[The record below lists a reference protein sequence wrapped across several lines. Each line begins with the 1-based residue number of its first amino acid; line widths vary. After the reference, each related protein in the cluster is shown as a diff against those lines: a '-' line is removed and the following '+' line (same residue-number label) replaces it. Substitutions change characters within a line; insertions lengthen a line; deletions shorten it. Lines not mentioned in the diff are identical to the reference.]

1 MKELLNSYKDFDSF
15 IKMQLLVIF
24 VISLSWALILPIV
37 TKLQGLLW
45 ATSIIS
51 AFMIIH
57 KLAAFIMPYFK
68 GVSLRVSYRNLIIL
82 DFLYLASVPLYFY
95 DPLVF
100 LYTESA
106 LMVIYGI
113 IMSIFGINYD
123 AYLMERYQTKTFKDV
138 QYLERMTMAVS
149 GIIGYLIVIAID
161 ILSKDMG
168 TSIKVFIV
176 LLTINL
182 VFQVYNYKYYWNK
195 FDLKENR

>member
-1 MKELLNSYKDFDSF
+1 M
-15 IKMQLLVIF
+15 
-24 VISLSWALILPIV
+24 
-37 TKLQGLLW
+37 
-45 ATSIIS
+45 
-51 AFMIIH
+51 
-57 KLAAFIMPYFK
+57 
-68 GVSLRVSYRNLIIL
+68 
-82 DFLYLASVPLYFY
+82 ASVPLYFY

>member
-68 GVSLRVSYRNLIIL
+68 GV
-82 DFLYLASVPLYFY
+82 
-95 DPLVF
+95 
-100 LYTESA
+100 
-106 LMVIYGI
+106 
-113 IMSIFGINYD
+113 
-123 AYLMERYQTKTFKDV
+123 
-138 QYLERMTMAVS
+138 
-149 GIIGYLIVIAID
+149 
-161 ILSKDMG
+161 
-168 TSIKVFIV
+168 
-176 LLTINL
+176 
-182 VFQVYNYKYYWNK
+182 
-195 FDLKENR
+195 